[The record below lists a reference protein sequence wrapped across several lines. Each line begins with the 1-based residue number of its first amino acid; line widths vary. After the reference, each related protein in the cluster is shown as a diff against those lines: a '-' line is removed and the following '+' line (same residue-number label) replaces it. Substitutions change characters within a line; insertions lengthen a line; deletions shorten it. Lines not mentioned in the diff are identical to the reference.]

1 MYERW
6 QRWQDWA
13 SVVVGVLLFVTPFV
27 FGATDMMPAAWVAYI
42 GGAVLVIVGIGS
54 LSSPKNQSLEWTE
67 AVVGVLMF
75 VAPFVFGFTGLSTI
89 AWSAWIAGILAV
101 LLAGSVLLAE
111 RGDRSMLVGQR

>member
-1 MYERW
+1 
-6 QRWQDWA
+6 
-13 SVVVGVLLFVTPFV
+13 
-27 FGATDMMPAAWVAYI
+27 
-42 GGAVLVIVGIGS
+42 
-54 LSSPKNQSLEWTE
+54 
-67 AVVGVLMF
+67 MF